1 MNSQNIEIGSYVL
14 STKGRDCNQVSIVY
28 NIIENDYVLLIDGKG
43 KKLLKPKKKNLKHLK
58 NLGVVNCKIAEKI
71 KTGKKIFDAEIYSA
85 IRKAELN
92 IE

>member
-1 MNSQNIEIGSYVL
+1 MNSQIEIGSYVL

-43 KKLLKPKKKNLKHLK
+43 KKLLKPKKKNIKHLK
-58 NLGVVNCKIAEKI
+58 SLGVVNCKIAEKI

-92 IE
+92 LE